1 MDKSTATAAHPSAAT
16 AAAGPKVS
24 QIANLFQRKPVELAQ
39 DVQTRSGDRPAA
51 DSATAATHSP
61 TATVVRTESHAARFN
76 NARALFEKLG
86 EGRVNRPPPFSIKM
100 SHSSSRE
107 DNLSDIGSGPDRS
120 PSPKRKQL
128 QQQPPPPT
136 AISNGIGKLDSNRI
150 LNQSRLKSEK
160 PEKPEKP
167 ERKFNSRE
175 LIEKQ
180 KNWTSHFSKTRT
192 TKGSDFNRCDI
203 IRTVPGTGIIAG
215 AGANAAAATAATAA
229 PPVNSAPT
237 TNGNYSAIPNGSAKE
252 PLPPPPFAAERNG
265 HGVHHRLP
273 SPSEPPPSPPKR
285 QTPPPPP
292 PEKGP
297 RTANLRQNSFPSP
310 TKTPPAVPPHA
321 TDPSSLSPTKLSPEK
336 LKPPP
341 RQAEPPPAVT
351 APHANLPPVAPVRSS
366 TTVLT
371 TVHHQQQQQQQQQQL
386 VEQQVPPPPPEK
398 AIRKKSLEGNLDER
412 LPAVPA
418 PPTGNGGFKYPEL
431 GPLARR
437 QSSEKDTGS
446 GGLTSPAHAI
456 SSSPSPGASASS
468 GPSSPIHTED
478 EKQENESTEKL
489 MKAGSSIE
497 RDDSS
502 RAEDSPPA
510 HEAKPVEELNG
521 KSSRTDDEH
530 SGEQQQQPQQ
540 QGGVTRRTKVSS
552 ICFDVPAAGLGNR
565 PPSIISSS
573 TTTDEGGFN
582 EPSPEIKAKLKPA
595 YEFDLPLPASP
606 PRKVPIGEDRSPVG
620 SPAEAK
626 LTYADLGYRVRPDG
640 TECDEIYGEVDV
652 YRSAKQPAVGVPL
665 ARSQP
670 SGAAASS
677 RVPNGGQAA
686 AQLAE
691 PQVVA
696 GPATLANGRSGPTE
710 RVVYASILPSSLGDN
725 GSTTTMATDSEL
737 AFMDGERDEAKI
749 LDFDELSEMGE
760 KGYHSAQILLD
771 PTRTTLSQPADDDY
785 STKTLPEPP
794 SLASLR
800 PPPIPEG
807 PPLDLQDT
815 LKFADASDNEQD
827 SLLPDEM
834 TADEAER
841 LLSSR
846 ILENKIRQR
855 PLLSDEQAREVEQI
869 LLNNQAKAEAE
880 EPPAVRVVAG
890 PRQQVPSVPE
900 PAGKPQQLPQKQAP
914 PTTTT
919 AAVPSTAPTAD
930 EPDWLKDVLEAPK
943 NATSSASTTGS
954 SMRDKPPP
962 PPPPTS
968 ASRNNSTTSHA
979 EDTSIGNNTTCDLLN
994 QTILLDSSSIL
1005 ADSYVDTGDSIPSVT
1020 TTTSDSIN
1028 LSKVEESAAET
1039 TGALED
1045 EGEATQEEEGQEE
1058 EQQQVASGRCVAA
1071 HRQQQQPQAPVEG
1084 SVSEA
1089 DVSADDESNNSAAGF
1104 YIPEYP
1110 PVRCKEVYVN
1120 PDGVHFFEDGN
1131 FWMEVP
1137 GLIEAERELDD
1148 DDLRGYVKKTTKVKF
1163 SCNPM
1168 QVFSTFSV
1176 NDYDRRNEDVDPV
1189 AASAEYELEKRVEK
1203 MDVFPVELMKGP
1215 EGLGLSI
1222 IGMGVGA
1229 DAGLEKLGIFVKTIT
1244 DNGAA
1249 ARDGRIQVNDQI
1261 IEVDGKSLVGVTQA
1275 YAASVLR
1282 NTSGLVR
1289 FQIGRER
1296 DPENSEVAQLIRQ
1309 SLQADREKEE
1319 RVKRQLED
1327 YIRRNAE
1334 ISEDSTLPVSA
1345 NSSVSEGPVSPT
1357 TNAAE
1362 SLFETE
1368 AARSSDVE
1376 SLRRILQENLKT
1388 IALHEGDILNLKQQL
1403 IKYQQ
1408 TCNEAELLNERVK
1421 QTERELANIKK
1432 EANNYQNMLQ
1442 QSQAQY
1448 LVLEKKYSRVKK
1460 ILRDYQ
1466 HRERDMI
1473 QFQEYYLQH
1482 LQEKDT
1488 EYNALVKKLKDRVI
1502 SLEQEL
1508 QETQRKAGFP
1518 VILPYDSASL
1528 KLTPQMSRRQPPKPV
1543 FQKLETD
1550 LSDTEFSDLSPD
1562 GEGEDGKTATVER
1575 KVPATTKDDDLDVA
1589 VPQHELLDNSL
1600 NKGKSDLVARGG
1612 LAKRNL
1618 PGKRSH
1624 SNSGSDCA
1632 LDESD
1637 DDEGQLARNATGTEG
1652 SHEYSGLYST
1662 PQIVNRKVATLKGE
1676 DSGLPVYAQVN
1687 KERSSGGGHADHHQQ
1702 QHTTIPNIYRA
1713 AVGSDNGKLNS
1724 SYGSDLNASSY
1735 DSDLGSSTDK
1745 LKDSGL
1751 SSDSWMYPSRRPK
1764 GLKGITPPLLAEQ
1777 LKERLAEREGRRGSG
1792 GGLIDDGSS
1801 RDSSDDYSEINQQQ
1815 RHISPAA
1822 SLSQNLLVEI
1832 KKAVNEA
1839 QPKVK
1844 NILPQNLS
1852 PPGGNGPWQQ
1862 QQQQGAQSTSG
1873 GTTAGSSQGPPSPSS
1888 VSSGS
1893 TSPGAY
1899 SPSRTLDL
1907 SGSTSSFS
1915 SDRIRDTHQ
1924 WKNGPVEEWSNEQV
1938 CQWLLGIGLDH
1949 HIPAFMQHS
1958 VEGGALLQL
1967 DKPDFKILNVG
1978 GDDKKLLKRNI
1989 KELRRLN
1996 EKERKQNE
2004 KERREREKLFKKQ
2017 EKKAEKEQKKRYQK

>member
-1 MDKSTATAAHPSAAT
+1 MEKSASAQVAAAS
-16 AAAGPKVS
+16 AAGPKVS
-24 QIANLFQRKPVELAQ
+24 QIANLFQRKPVEQMQEAT
-39 DVQTRSGDRPAA
+39 TRLGEANPPASGVVAGHH
-51 DSATAATHSP
+51 HSP

-100 SHSSSRE
+100 SHSSSKD
-107 DNLSDIGSGPDRS
+107 DNLSDIGSGQDRS

-128 QQQPPPPT
+128 QQQQYPSVLPVS
-136 AISNGIGKLDSNRI
+136 AISNGISKLDSNRI
-150 LNQSRLKSEK
+150 LNQSRLKSDK

-180 KNWTSHFSKTRT
+180 KNWTSHFSKTRSS
-192 TKGSDFNRCDI
+192 KGAAVGDFTRCDI

-215 AGANAAAATAATAA
+215 GNTTSAAHLPT
-229 PPVNSAPT
+229 T
-237 TNGNYSAIPNGSAKE
+237 TNGTLYSSGGSISNGSSKE
-252 PLPPPPFAAERNG
+252 TLYCGHTDRADRPLTNHPPLPPSVGAG
-265 HGVHHRLP
+265 HQRLP
-273 SPSEPPPSPPKR
+273 SPNESPPSPPKR

-297 RTANLRQNSFPSP
+297 RNSAGSAILKQNSFPSP

-321 TDPSSLSPTKLSPEK
+321 TSHISLSPTKSGPDNV
-336 LKPPP
+336 KPPP
-341 RQAEPPPAVT
+341 RQVEPLTTAGEGNIPPA
-351 APHANLPPVAPVRSS
+351 APVRSS
-366 TTVLT
+366 TTTLT
-371 TVHHQQQQQQQQQQL
+371 TIYPQSFSTEPQ
-386 VEQQVPPPPPEK
+386 PEK
-398 AIRKKSLEGNLDER
+398 MAGKKSLDVNLDER
-412 LPAVPA
+412 SSSGGLP
-418 PPTGNGGFKYPEL
+418 PPSTFKYPEL
-431 GPLARR
+431 GALARR
-437 QSSEKDTGS
+437 QSSERDTGS

-478 EKQENESTEKL
+478 EKQENESTEKFSS
-489 MKAGSSIE
+489 AIEREEDGSASDLKSIE
-497 RDDSS
+497 ER
-502 RAEDSPPA
+502 
-510 HEAKPVEELNG
+510 NG
-521 KSSRTDDEH
+521 KSSRSDDEHH
-530 SGEQQQQPQQ
+530 SGEQEYQDH
-540 QGGVTRRTKVSS
+540 GGVTLRSKVSS
-552 ICFDVPAAGLGNR
+552 ICFEVPAAGLGNR
-565 PPSIISSS
+565 PPSIISNS

-606 PRKVPIGEDRSPVG
+606 PRKLPVGQDRSPVC
-620 SPAEAK
+620 SPATETK

-640 TECDEIYGEVDV
+640 TECDEIYGEVDL
-652 YRSAKQPAVGVPL
+652 YGSANISSIRKSHQQQSLVQTGIPFTSNRCQNDAVGGDDAIV
-665 ARSQP
+665 
-670 SGAAASS
+670 
-677 RVPNGGQAA
+677 
-686 AQLAE
+686 
-691 PQVVA
+691 
-696 GPATLANGRSGPTE
+696 ANGDCSTVVTNGAQVDANLNDVTID
-710 RVVYASILPSSLGDN
+710 RVLYASIIPTGVTDSGSSLNDT
-725 GSTTTMATDSEL
+725 SSEL
-737 AFMDGERDEAKI
+737 AFMDVEKDEAKI
-749 LDFDELSEMGE
+749 LDFDELSEIGE
-760 KGYHSAQILLD
+760 KVYHSPQTLLD
-771 PTRTTLSQPADDDY
+771 PTRPTLTAPEEDY
-785 STKTLPEPP
+785 STKTLPDPP
-794 SLASLR
+794 SLASMR

-807 PPLDLQDT
+807 PPLDLHDA
-815 LKFADASDNEQD
+815 LEYADASDND

-846 ILENKIRQR
+846 ILEYKIRQR

-869 LLNNQAKAEAE
+869 LLNNQAKAERPEAE
-880 EPPAVRVVAG
+880 RVPV
-890 PRQQVPSVPE
+890 PRQSASMIEPSSSTV
-900 PAGKPQQLPQKQAP
+900 QQQTLKVQAS
-914 PTTTT
+914 TTTT
-919 AAVPSTAPTAD
+919 SD

-943 NATSSASTTGS
+943 HTSASPSPSLATVGPS
-954 SMRDKPPP
+954 SVRGRPPP
-962 PPPPTS
+962 PPPGPPAT
-968 ASRNNSTTSHA
+968 SRN
-979 EDTSIGNNTTCDLLN
+979 TSITSQPPEEGSIDNNTTYDLLN
-994 QTILLDSSSIL
+994 QTILDASSSVL
-1005 ADSYVDTGDSIPSVT
+1005 VDSYVDTGDSIPSVT
-1020 TTTSDSIN
+1020 TTTTSDSIN
-1028 LSKVEESAAET
+1028 LGK
-1039 TGALED
+1039 LED
-1045 EGEATQEEEGQEE
+1045 STGETASAGVATVTTTLVHDE
-1058 EQQQVASGRCVAA
+1058 EQDDEKDNTSSSRRGPAA
-1071 HRQQQQPQAPVEG
+1071 C
-1084 SVSEA
+1084 SEA
-1089 DVSADDESNNSAAGF
+1089 DVSADDESNNSANGF

-1110 PVRCKEVYVN
+1110 PVRCQEVYVN

-1137 GLIEAERELDD
+1137 GLIEADRELDD
-1148 DDLRGYVKKTTKVKF
+1148 EDLRGYIKKNTKVKF
-1163 SCNPM
+1163 STNPM

-1357 TNAAE
+1357 ANVAE

-1421 QTERELANIKK
+1421 HTERELANIKK

-1502 SLEQEL
+1502 SLEQDL

-1518 VILPYDSASL
+1518 VILPYDSTSL
-1528 KLTPQMSRRQPPKPV
+1528 KLTPQMTRRQPPKPI
-1543 FQKLETD
+1543 FQKLETEF
-1550 LSDTEFSDLSPD
+1550 SDTEFSDLSPD

-1575 KVPATTKDDDLDVA
+1575 KVPPAKDDDLDVGA

-1632 LDESD
+1632 LDESED
-1637 DDEGQLARNATGTEG
+1637 DAISTTNTTPA
-1652 SHEYSGLYST
+1652 SNVEYSGLYSA
-1662 PQIVNRKVATLKGE
+1662 PQIVSRKVVTGLMKGE
-1676 DSGLPVYAQVN
+1676 DTGPPVYAQVN
-1687 KERSSGGGHADHHQQ
+1687 KERGSTGHTGGIGDHQQ
-1702 QHTTIPNIYRA
+1702 LHTTIPSIYR
-1713 AVGSDNGKLNS
+1713 SDNGKLNS

-1792 GGLIDDGSS
+1792 SGLIDDASS
-1801 RDSSDDYSEINQQQ
+1801 RDSSDDYSEINQQ
-1815 RHISPAA
+1815 RHLSPAA

-1862 QQQQGAQSTSG
+1862 QQPHQQPQVGQSSGTGAG
-1873 GTTAGSSQGPPSPSS
+1873 SQGPPSPSS
-1888 VSSGS
+1888 ASSGS

-1915 SDRIRDTHQ
+1915 SDRVRDAHQ

-1967 DKPDFKILNVG
+1967 DKPDFKILNIG
-1978 GDDKKLLKRNI
+1978 GDDKKHLKRNI

-1996 EKERKQNE
+1996 EKERKQHE
-2004 KERREREKLFKKQ
+2004 KERREREKQFKKA
-2017 EKKAEKEQKKRYQK
+2017 EKKAEKEQKKRLQK

>member
-1 MDKSTATAAHPSAAT
+1 MCLS
-16 AAAGPKVS
+16 
-24 QIANLFQRKPVELAQ
+24 IR
-39 DVQTRSGDRPAA
+39 
-51 DSATAATHSP
+51 
-61 TATVVRTESHAARFN
+61 RFCIDC
-76 NARALFEKLG
+76 K
-86 EGRVNRPPPFSIKM
+86 
-100 SHSSSRE
+100 
-107 DNLSDIGSGPDRS
+107 
-120 PSPKRKQL
+120 
-128 QQQPPPPT
+128 
-136 AISNGIGKLDSNRI
+136 
-150 LNQSRLKSEK
+150 
-160 PEKPEKP
+160 
-167 ERKFNSRE
+167 
-175 LIEKQ
+175 
-180 KNWTSHFSKTRT
+180 
-192 TKGSDFNRCDI
+192 
-203 IRTVPGTGIIAG
+203 
-215 AGANAAAATAATAA
+215 
-229 PPVNSAPT
+229 
-237 TNGNYSAIPNGSAKE
+237 
-252 PLPPPPFAAERNG
+252 
-265 HGVHHRLP
+265 
-273 SPSEPPPSPPKR
+273 
-285 QTPPPPP
+285 
-292 PEKGP
+292 
-297 RTANLRQNSFPSP
+297 
-310 TKTPPAVPPHA
+310 
-321 TDPSSLSPTKLSPEK
+321 
-336 LKPPP
+336 
-341 RQAEPPPAVT
+341 
-351 APHANLPPVAPVRSS
+351 
-366 TTVLT
+366 
-371 TVHHQQQQQQQQQQL
+371 
-386 VEQQVPPPPPEK
+386 
-398 AIRKKSLEGNLDER
+398 
-412 LPAVPA
+412 
-418 PPTGNGGFKYPEL
+418 
-431 GPLARR
+431 
-437 QSSEKDTGS
+437 
-446 GGLTSPAHAI
+446 
-456 SSSPSPGASASS
+456 
-468 GPSSPIHTED
+468 
-478 EKQENESTEKL
+478 
-489 MKAGSSIE
+489 
-497 RDDSS
+497 
-502 RAEDSPPA
+502 
-510 HEAKPVEELNG
+510 G

-530 SGEQQQQPQQ
+530 SGEQQQQQH
-540 QGGVTRRTKVSS
+540 GGVTRRTKVSS

-606 PRKVPIGEDRSPVG
+606 PRKLPIGEDRSPVG

-652 YRSAKQPAVGVPL
+652 YRSANTNSSINGSKVAPL
-665 ARSQP
+665 NRSQP
-670 SGAAASS
+670 TGASGNSML
-677 RVPNGGQAA
+677 NGQAST
-686 AQLAE
+686 QLAE
-691 PQVVA
+691 PQVA
-696 GPATLANGRSGPTE
+696 GVPSAITNGRSTTTD
-710 RVVYASILPSSLGDN
+710 RVLYASILPSSLGDN
-725 GSTTTMATDSEL
+725 SSTTTTATDSEL

-771 PTRTTLSQPADDDY
+771 PTRTTLSELEDDY
-785 STKTLPEPP
+785 STKTLPDPP
-794 SLASLR
+794 SLASMR

-807 PPLDLQDT
+807 PPLDLQDS

-846 ILENKIRQR
+846 QR

-869 LLNNQAKAEAE
+869 LLNNQAKAETDE
-880 EPPAVRVVAG
+880 QPARVIVAST
-890 PRQQVPSVPE
+890 RQQTSSVPE
-900 PAGKPQQLPQKQAP
+900 REPPTGPAAKSQQQPQLPPVPVPQKQAP
-914 PTTTT
+914 TT
-919 AAVPSTAPTAD
+919 ATAD

-943 NATSSASTTGS
+943 NATSSTSTVGS

-962 PPPPTS
+962 PPPPS
-968 ASRNNSTTSHA
+968 SSSRNNSTTSQP
-979 EDTSIGNNTTCDLLN
+979 EDASIGNNTTCDLLN
-994 QTILLDSSSIL
+994 QTILDSSSIL

-1028 LSKVEESAAET
+1028 LSKLEESAGET
-1039 TGALED
+1039 GVIED
-1045 EGEATQEEEGQEE
+1045 EGEATQEDEGQDDEKDNM
-1058 EQQQVASGRCVAA
+1058 ANS
-1071 HRQQQQPQAPVEG
+1071 RQGAVYRQHVPGAEG
-1084 SVSEA
+1084 VSEA
-1089 DVSADDESNNSAAGF
+1089 DVSADDESNNSAGF

-1110 PVRCKEVYVN
+1110 PIRCKEVYVN

-1137 GLIEAERELDD
+1137 GLIEAEREIDD
-1148 DDLRGYVKKTTKVKF
+1148 DDLRGYVKKSTKVKF
-1163 SCNPM
+1163 SSNPM

-1575 KVPATTKDDDLDVA
+1575 KVPPSAKDDDLDVA

-1637 DDEGQLARNATGTEG
+1637 EEGHVMRSATGTEG

-1676 DSGLPVYAQVN
+1676 DSGPPVYAQVN
-1687 KERSSGGGHADHHQQ
+1687 KDRSSAGGGHTDQQ

-1777 LKERLAEREGRRGSG
+1777 LKERLAERRGSG

-1839 QPKVK
+1839 QPK
-1844 NILPQNLS
+1844 
-1852 PPGGNGPWQQ
+1852 GGNGPWQQ
-1862 QQQQGAQSTSG
+1862 QPQSQGQSTSG
-1873 GTTAGSSQGPPSPSS
+1873 GPTAGSQGPPSPSS

-2004 KERREREKLFKKQ
+2004 KERREREKLFKKA

>member
-1 MDKSTATAAHPSAAT
+1 MEKSTATAHPAS
-16 AAAGPKVS
+16 AAGPKVS

-39 DVQTRSGDRPAA
+39 EIQTRSDRPTT
-51 DSATAATHSP
+51 DSTATTHSP

-100 SHSSSRE
+100 SHSSSKE

-128 QQQPPPPT
+128 HGQQQQPPS

-192 TKGSDFNRCDI
+192 TKGSGASEFNRCDI

-215 AGANAAAATAATAA
+215 AGSNTVTPAA
-229 PPVNSAPT
+229 PTAGPGPT

-252 PLPPPPFAAERNG
+252 QLPFAAERNG
-265 HGVHHRLP
+265 HAVNHGHAPMISSHHRLP

-341 RQAEPPPAVT
+341 RQAEPPPVNAT
-351 APHANLPPVAPVRSS
+351 PHANLPPVAPVRSS

-371 TVHHQQQQQQQQQQL
+371 TVQHHQQQQL
-386 VEQQVPPPPPEK
+386 VSGASIEQQVPPPPPEK

-412 LPAVPA
+412 QPGLPV
-418 PPTGNGGFKYPEL
+418 GNGGNGAANFKYPEL
-431 GPLARR
+431 GALARR

-489 MKAGSSIE
+489 MKVGSSE
-497 RDDSS
+497 REDSQ
-502 RAEDSPPA
+502 AEDSPPA
-510 HEAKPVEELNG
+510 NDGKTVEELNG

-530 SGEQQQQPQQ
+530 SGEQQQQQQ
-540 QGGVTRRTKVSS
+540 QHGGVTRRTKVSS

-652 YRSAKQPAVGVPL
+652 YRSANTNSSINGKPHPAGIPSKVTAL
-665 ARSQP
+665 NRSQP
-670 SGAAASS
+670 SGASGNNML
-677 RVPNGGQAA
+677 NGQGST
-686 AQLAE
+686 QLAE
-691 PQVVA
+691 PQVPGVA
-696 GPATLANGRSGPTE
+696 SAVTNGRSASTD
-710 RVVYASILPSSLGDN
+710 RVLYASILPSSLGDN
-725 GSTTTMATDSEL
+725 SSTTTTATDSEL

-771 PTRTTLSQPADDDY
+771 PTRTTLSELEDDY

-794 SLASLR
+794 SLASMR

-846 ILENKIRQR
+846 QR

-869 LLNNQAKAEAE
+869 LLNNQAKAETD
-880 EPPAVRVVAG
+880 EPSPRIVAST
-890 PRQQVPSVPE
+890 RQPVSSVPE
-900 PAGKPQQLPQKQAP
+900 RQSAAGPATKPSQLPSIPVPQKQAP
-914 PTTTT
+914 TT
-919 AAVPSTAPTAD
+919 ATAD

-943 NATSSASTTGS
+943 NVTSSSSTVGS

-968 ASRNNSTTSHA
+968 SSRNNSTTSQP
-979 EDTSIGNNTTCDLLN
+979 EDASIGNNTTCDLLN
-994 QTILLDSSSIL
+994 QTILDSSSIL

-1020 TTTSDSIN
+1020 TTTSDSVN
-1028 LSKVEESAAET
+1028 LSKLEESAGE
-1039 TGALED
+1039 TGAIED
-1045 EGEATQEEEGQEE
+1045 DGEATQEDEGQDDEKDM
-1058 EQQQVASGRCVAA
+1058 VSGRQGAI
-1071 HRQQQQPQAPVEG
+1071 HRQHVTGVGDA
-1084 SVSEA
+1084 VSEA
-1089 DVSADDESNNSAAGF
+1089 DVSADDESNNSAGF

-1110 PVRCKEVYVN
+1110 PIRCKEVYVN

-1148 DDLRGYVKKTTKVKF
+1148 DDLRGYVKKNTKVKF
-1163 SCNPM
+1163 SSNPM

-1575 KVPATTKDDDLDVA
+1575 KVPPSAKDDDLDVA

-1637 DDEGQLARNATGTEG
+1637 EEGHITRSTTGTEG

-1662 PQIVNRKVATLKGE
+1662 PQIMNRKVATLKGE
-1676 DSGLPVYAQVN
+1676 DSGPPVYAQVN
-1687 KERSSGGGHADHHQQ
+1687 KDRSSTGGHTDQQ

-1862 QQQQGAQSTSG
+1862 QPQQHQQGQSTSG
-1873 GTTAGSSQGPPSPSS
+1873 GPTAGSQGPPSPSS

-2004 KERREREKLFKKQ
+2004 KERREREKLFKKA